1 MDTELFFDN
10 VIESYS
16 GPTDANEFPHGSG
29 SAISISGGNLL
40 P

>member
-16 GPTDANEFPHGSG
+16 GPTDSDNYPHGTG
-29 SAISISGGNLL
+29 TAVSISGGNLL
-40 P
+40 S